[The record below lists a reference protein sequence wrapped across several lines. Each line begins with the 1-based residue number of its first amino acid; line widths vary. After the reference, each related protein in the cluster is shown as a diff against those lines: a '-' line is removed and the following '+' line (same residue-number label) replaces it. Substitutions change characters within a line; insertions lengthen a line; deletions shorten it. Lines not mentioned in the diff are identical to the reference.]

1 MRRPW
6 LSAVAVVVVALV
18 AAEAFVRWIDPQL
31 PVVRAGD
38 AAEMILKARRID
50 EISKHSRKIDLVF
63 FGTSMM
69 DSAVAPQ
76 TFLDAST
83 RFDTVYNA
91 GVVGAPT
98 ATQVRWAKEIVLN
111 RLDPGVIVLGIHP
124 IDLLLTDV
132 LNLNIQPAQADVI
145 FARVLRETR
154 PGMAGEVERALNENF
169 ELVRQRG
176 NLRRPYVVADAT
188 WNRLRGNKP
197 KGFIPLRDESFWA
210 DHLTPMGESSLFHGE
225 DGQFRITAV
234 QDQLR
239 ANLRSDAFA
248 VADVH
253 RLIKA
258 AQSEKG
264 AQVVIVIPPVPLDAW
279 REVAIDLGALRAG
292 EELIKGIASQYRI
305 PVIDFT
311 DVGYENELFA
321 DLVHM
326 NDQGAQRFSRDL
338 SLALNG
344 R

>member
-1 MRRPW
+1 MTG
-6 LSAVAVVVVALV
+6 LAVALLALV
-18 AAEAFVRWIDPQL
+18 ATEGFVRWINPQL

-50 EISKHSRKIDLVF
+50 EISRSSPEIDLVF

-76 TFLDAST
+76 TFLASST
-83 RFDTVYNA
+83 KYDSVYNA

-98 ATQVRWAKEIVLN
+98 ATQVRWSREIVLN
-111 RLDPGVIVLGIHP
+111 RLDPGVIILGIHP

-145 FARVLRETR
+145 FARVLRETK
-154 PGMAGEVERALNENF
+154 PGLTGDVERALNDNL

-176 NLRRPYVVADAT
+176 NLRRPYVVAEAT

-197 KGFIPLRDESFWA
+197 KGFIPLRDEEFWV
-210 DHLTPMGESSLFHGE
+210 DHLTPMGESSLFHGDE
-225 DGQFRITAV
+225 GKFRITAV

-253 RLIKA
+253 RLIQA
-258 AQSEKG
+258 AQSENG
-264 AQVVIVIPPVPLDAW
+264 AEVIIVIPPVPLDAW
-279 REVAIDLGALRAG
+279 REVGVDLGALRYG
-292 EELIKGIASQYRI
+292 EDLIKSIAAQYGV

-326 NDQGAQRFSRDL
+326 NDQGAERFSRDL
-338 SLALNG
+338 SLTLNG
-344 R
+344 W